1 MNAYNSARRIGIVN
15 LWGSVS
21 FRVPSENV
29 LCLRNAKRRRVII
42 IPSIRQMERH
52 DNGHHDENAD
62 ISYSP
67 TSLYC
72 GYSAWVCCLV
82 AAIYTGTCQVVVV
95 VVVTAAVE
103 LAVARNGCQ

>member
-1 MNAYNSARRIGIVN
+1 
-15 LWGSVS
+15 
-21 FRVPSENV
+21 VPSENV

-42 IPSIRQMERH
+42 IPSIRQKGKKNV
-52 DNGHHDENAD
+52 NGHHDENAD

-95 VVVTAAVE
+95 VVVVVVTAAVE
-103 LAVARNGCQ
+103 LAAAVARNSCQESHFDDNDTLH

>member
-1 MNAYNSARRIGIVN
+1 MEDRRKISRG

-29 LCLRNAKRRRVII
+29 LLRNKCESAARHHH
-42 IPSIRQMERH
+42 SIRQMERNV
-52 DNGHHDENAD
+52 NGHHDENAD

-95 VVVTAAVE
+95 VVVVAAAVE